1 MQFEVMTARP
11 SALLDDL
18 DTALLA
24 LAPIRRRILAALGEP
39 ASAAGLAERLGL
51 PRQNIGYHLNALEAA
66 GLVQLAGERRKRGFT
81 ERLFVAAQNH
91 VFDPGLMQTPPDPD
105 AVEAQDRHA
114 ADHLI
119 STASAMVRDVARMR
133 QDAAAEGSRL
143 LTLTVEADLTF
154 AAPADFDAF
163 TEEVSAAVAA
173 LARKY
178 AAPSGRRYRLT
189 AAAHPAVAKSAPARN

>member
-1 MQFEVMTARP
+1 MTARP

-24 LAPIRRRILAALGEP
+24 LAPIRRRILAALTEP
-39 ASAAGLAERLGL
+39 ASAAGLAEQLGM
-51 PRQNIGYHLNALEAA
+51 PRQKIGYHLNALEAA
-66 GLVQLAGERRKRGFT
+66 GLVKLAEERRRRGFT
-81 ERLFVAAQNH
+81 ERLFVAAQNY
-91 VFDPGLMQTPPDPD
+91 VLDPALMQAPVDPA

-119 STASAMVRDVARMR
+119 STASTLVRDVARMR

-143 LTLTVEADLTF
+143 LTLTVEADVTF
-154 AAPADFDAF
+154 TAPADFDAF

-189 AAAHPAVAKSAPARN
+189 AVAHPALTKAAPARN

>member
-1 MQFEVMTARP
+1 MTARP

-24 LAPIRRRILAALGEP
+24 LAPIRRRILAALAEP

-81 ERLFVAAQNH
+81 ERLFVAAENY
-91 VFDPGLMQTPPDPD
+91 VFDPAMMQAPPDPD
-105 AVEAQDRHA
+105 TIDAQDRHA

-119 STASAMVRDVARMR
+119 STASTIVRDVARMR
-133 QDAAAEGSRL
+133 QDAAARGARL
-143 LTLTVEADLTF
+143 LTLTVEADVAF

-163 TEEVSAAVAA
+163 TEEVSAAVSA
-173 LARKY
+173 LARRY
-178 AAPSGRRYRLT
+178 SAPSGRRYRLT
-189 AAAHPAVAKSAPARN
+189 AVARPATPRPAPARN

>member
-1 MQFEVMTARP
+1 MTARP

-18 DTALLA
+18 DTARVA
-24 LAPIRRRILAALGEP
+24 LAPVRRRILSALTEP
-39 ASAAGLAERLGL
+39 ASAAGLSEQLGL

-81 ERLFVAAQNH
+81 ERLFVAARNH
-91 VFDPGLMQTPPDPD
+91 VLDPALMQAPVDPD

-119 STASAMVRDVARMR
+119 ATASSLVRDVARMR
-133 QDAAAEGSRL
+133 QDAAAEGARL
-143 LTLTVEADLTF
+143 LTLTVEADVAF
-154 AAPADFDAF
+154 ATPADFVAL
-163 TEEVSAAVAA
+163 TEDVAAAVADI
-173 LARKY
+173 ARKY

-189 AAAHPAVAKSAPARN
+189 AVAHPATPKPAYSRN

>member
-1 MQFEVMTARP
+1 MQPVVMTARP

-24 LAPIRRRILAALGEP
+24 LAPVRRRILTALTEP
-39 ASAAGLAERLGL
+39 ASAAGLAEQLGL

-81 ERLFVAAQNH
+81 ERLFVAARNH
-91 VFDPGLMQTPPDPD
+91 VFDPGLMQSPPDPD

-119 STASAMVRDVARMR
+119 STASSMVRDVARMR
-133 QDAAAEGSRL
+133 QEAAAEGSRL
-143 LTLTVEADLTF
+143 LTLTVEADVTF
-154 AAPADFDAF
+154 ATPADFDAF

-189 AAAHPAVAKSAPARN
+189 AAAHPAAVKSAPARN

>member
-1 MQFEVMTARP
+1 MTARP

-24 LAPIRRRILAALGEP
+24 LAPVRRRILTALTEP

-81 ERLFVAAQNH
+81 ERLFVAARNH
-91 VFDPGLMQTPPDPD
+91 VFDPGMMQAPPDPD

-143 LTLTVEADLTF
+143 LTLTVEADVTF
-154 AAPADFDAF
+154 AAPAEFDAF
-163 TEEVSAAVAA
+163 TEELSAAVAA

-189 AAAHPAVAKSAPARN
+189 AVAHPAVAKSAPARN

>member
-1 MQFEVMTARP
+1 MTPRP

-24 LAPIRRRILAALGEP
+24 LAPVRRRILTALTEP

-81 ERLFVAAQNH
+81 ERLFIAARNH
-91 VFDPGLMQTPPDPD
+91 VFDPGMMQAPPDPD

-143 LTLTVEADLTF
+143 LTLTVEADVTF

>member
-1 MQFEVMTARP
+1 MTARP
-11 SALLDDL
+11 SALVDDL

-24 LAPIRRRILAALGEP
+24 LAPVRRRILSALVEP

-81 ERLFVAAQNH
+81 ERLFVAARSY
-91 VFDPGLMQTPPDPD
+91 VLDPALMQAPLNPD

-119 STASAMVRDVARMR
+119 ATASGLVRDVARMR

-143 LTLTVEADLTF
+143 LTLTVEADVTF
-154 AAPADFDAF
+154 ATPADFERF
-163 TEEVSAAVAA
+163 TDEVAA
-173 LARKY
+173 AAATLARTY
-178 AAPSGRRYRLT
+178 AAPTGRRYRLT
-189 AAAHPAVAKSAPARN
+189 AVAHPAVDRPTPARN

>member
-1 MQFEVMTARP
+1 MTARP

-18 DTALLA
+18 DIALLA
-24 LAPIRRRILAALGEP
+24 LAPIRRRILTALTEP
-39 ASAAGLAERLGL
+39 ASAAGLAEQLGL

-81 ERLFVAAQNH
+81 ERLFVAARNH
-91 VFDPGLMQTPPDPD
+91 VFDPAMMQAPPDPD
-105 AVEAQDRHA
+105 AIEAQDRHA

-143 LTLTVEADLTF
+143 LTLTVEADVTF

-189 AAAHPAVAKSAPARN
+189 AAAHPAVGKSAPARN

>member
-1 MQFEVMTARP
+1 MTSRP

-24 LAPIRRRILAALGEP
+24 LAPIRRRILAALTEP
-39 ASAAGLAERLGL
+39 ASAAGLSEQLGL
-51 PRQNIGYHLNALEAA
+51 PRQNIGHHLRALEAA
-66 GLVQLAGERRKRGFT
+66 GLIQLAEERRKRGFT
-81 ERLFVAAQNH
+81 ERLFVAAQNY
-91 VFDPGLMQTPPDPD
+91 VFDPALMQAPPDPD
-105 AVEAQDRHA
+105 AVDAQDRHA

-119 STASAMVRDVARMR
+119 STASTIVRDVARMR

-143 LTLTVEADLTF
+143 LTLTVETDVTF

-163 TEEVSAAVAA
+163 TEEVSAAVVA

-189 AAAHPAVAKSAPARN
+189 AAAWPATPKPPAARN

>member
-1 MQFEVMTARP
+1 MTVRP

-24 LAPIRRRILAALGEP
+24 LAPIRRRILASLTEP
-39 ASAAGLAERLGL
+39 ASAAGLAERLEM
-51 PRQNIGYHLNALEAA
+51 PRQKIGYHLRALEAA
-66 GLVQLAGERRKRGFT
+66 GLVRPAGERRKRGFT
-81 ERLFVAAQNH
+81 ERLFVAARDY
-91 VFDPGLMQTPPDPD
+91 VLDPALMQRAPADPE

-119 STASAMVRDVARMR
+119 STASTIVRDVARMR
-133 QDAAAEGSRL
+133 EDAAAEGARL
-143 LTLTVEADLTF
+143 LTLTVEADLVF
-154 AAPADFDAF
+154 ARPSDFDAF
-163 TEEVSAAVAA
+163 TEEVADAVAA

-189 AAAHPAVAKSAPARN
+189 AAAHPAVAKATPTRN

>member
-1 MQFEVMTARP
+1 MAVRP

-24 LAPIRRRILAALGEP
+24 LAPIRRRILSALIEP
-39 ASAAGLAERLGL
+39 ASAAGLADQLGL

-81 ERLFVAAQNH
+81 ERLFVAARNP
-91 VFDPGLMQTPPDPD
+91 VLDPALLQAPPHPD
-105 AVEAQDRHA
+105 AVDAQDRHA

-119 STASAMVRDVARMR
+119 AAASTLVRDVARMR
-133 QDAAAEGSRL
+133 QAADAEGSRL
-143 LTLTVEADLTF
+143 LTLTVEADVGF
-154 AAPADFDAF
+154 ATPADFDAF
-163 TEEVSAAVAA
+163 TEDVSAAVAA

-189 AAAHPAVAKSAPARN
+189 AVAHPAAPDRPAPLKN

>member
-1 MQFEVMTARP
+1 MHGRVMTARP

-24 LAPIRRRILAALGEP
+24 LAPIRRRILSALADP
-39 ASAAGLAERLGL
+39 ASAAGLAEQLDM
-51 PRQNIGYHLNALEAA
+51 PRQKIGYHLRALEGA
-66 GLVQLAGERRKRGFT
+66 GLVQPAGERRKRGFT
-81 ERLFVAAQNH
+81 ERLFVAARDH
-91 VFDPGLMQTPPDPD
+91 VLDPALMQAPPDPD

-114 ADHLI
+114 AGHLI
-119 STASAMVRDVARMR
+119 STASTIVRDVARMR

-143 LTLTVEADLTF
+143 LTLTVEADVVF
-154 AAPADFDAF
+154 AEPADFDAF

-178 AAPSGRRYRLT
+178 TAPSGRRYRLT
-189 AAAHPAVAKSAPARN
+189 AAAHPAVPKPAPARN

>member
-1 MQFEVMTARP
+1 MTARP

-24 LAPIRRRILAALGEP
+24 LAPIRRRILTALTEP
-39 ASAAGLAERLGL
+39 ASAAGLAEQLGM
-51 PRQNIGYHLNALEAA
+51 PRQKIGYHLRALEGA
-66 GLVQLAGERRKRGFT
+66 GLVRPAGERRKRGFT
-81 ERLFVAAQNH
+81 ERLFVAARDY
-91 VFDPGLMQTPPDPD
+91 VLDPALMQAPPDPD
-105 AVEAQDRHA
+105 AVDAQDRHA

-119 STASAMVRDVARMR
+119 SAASTIVRDVARMR

-143 LTLTVEADLTF
+143 LTLTVESDVVF
-154 AAPADFDAF
+154 ATPADFDAF
-163 TEEVSAAVAA
+163 TEEVSAAVAG

-189 AAAHPAVAKSAPARN
+189 AAAHPAVPKPAPARN

>member
-1 MQFEVMTARP
+1 MSARP

-18 DTALLA
+18 DTARLA
-24 LAPIRRRILAALGEP
+24 LAPIRRRILTALTEP
-39 ASAAGLAERLGL
+39 ASAAGLAEQLGL

-81 ERLFVAAQNH
+81 ERLFVAARNH
-91 VFDPGLMQTPPDPD
+91 VFDPGMMQTPPDPD

-143 LTLTVEADLTF
+143 LTLTVEADVTF

-178 AAPSGRRYRLT
+178 ASPSGRRYRLT

>member
-1 MQFEVMTARP
+1 MTARP

-24 LAPIRRRILAALGEP
+24 LAPIRRRILTALTEP
-39 ASAAGLAERLGL
+39 ASAAGLAEQLGL

-91 VFDPGLMQTPPDPD
+91 VFDPGMMQAPADPD

-119 STASAMVRDVARMR
+119 KTASTMVRDVARMR

-143 LTLTVEADLTF
+143 LTLTVEADVTF

-163 TEEVSAAVAA
+163 TEEVSAAVTA

-189 AAAHPAVAKSAPARN
+189 AAAHPAVSKSTPVRN

>member
-1 MQFEVMTARP
+1 MTARP

-24 LAPIRRRILAALGEP
+24 MAPIRRRILAALVEP
-39 ASAAGLAERLGL
+39 ASAAGLAEQLDM
-51 PRQNIGYHLNALEAA
+51 PRQKIGHHLRALEAA
-66 GLVQLAGERRKRGFT
+66 GLVRLAGERKKRGFT
-81 ERLFVAAQNH
+81 ERLFVAAEQY
-91 VFDPGLMQTPPDPD
+91 VLDPALLQAPPDPD

-133 QDAAAEGSRL
+133 QAAAAEGARL
-143 LTLTVEADLTF
+143 LTLTVEADVCF

-163 TEEVSAAVAA
+163 TNDVADAVAA

-178 AAPSGRRYRLT
+178 AAPSGRLYRLT
-189 AAAHPAVAKSAPARN
+189 AAAHPVIAKPAPTRN

>member
-1 MQFEVMTARP
+1 MTARP

-24 LAPIRRRILAALGEP
+24 LAPVRRRILTALTEP
-39 ASAAGLAERLGL
+39 TSAAGLAERLGL

-81 ERLFVAAQNH
+81 ERLFVAARNH
-91 VFDPGLMQTPPDPD
+91 VFDPGMMQAPPDPD

-143 LTLTVEADLTF
+143 LTLTVEADVTF

-189 AAAHPAVAKSAPARN
+189 AVAHPAVAKSAPARN

>member
-1 MQFEVMTARP
+1 MTARP

-24 LAPIRRRILAALGEP
+24 LAPIRRRILTALTEP
-39 ASAAGLAERLGL
+39 ASAAGLAEQLGL

-81 ERLFVAAQNH
+81 ERLFVAARNH
-91 VFDPGLMQTPPDPD
+91 VFDPGMMQAPPDPD

-143 LTLTVEADLTF
+143 LTLTVEADVTF

-163 TEEVSAAVAA
+163 TEELSAAVAA

>member
-1 MQFEVMTARP
+1 MTARP

-24 LAPIRRRILAALGEP
+24 LAPVRRRILTALTEP
-39 ASAAGLAERLGL
+39 ASAAGLAEQLGL

-81 ERLFVAAQNH
+81 ERLFVAARNH

-119 STASAMVRDVARMR
+119 TTASAMVRDVARMR
-133 QDAAAEGSRL
+133 QEAAAEGSRL
-143 LTLTVEADLTF
+143 LTLTVEADVTF
-154 AAPADFDAF
+154 ATPADFDAF

-189 AAAHPAVAKSAPARN
+189 AAAHPAVVKSAPARN